1 MEKIIDIDLIKN
13 SINQILKEF
22 KTNKELLEK
31 YIDLDYN
38 ECGLKIEYSKMISII
53 ETYFE
58 KEIICKFNKFE
69 LINGIGALAVI
80 NNENPYY
87 TLSTCLA
94 ALRTNNTVAFYQK
107 DNMYSLN
114 KFIIDT
120 FSKISYPEHFSRI
133 KVVSYIDFIKDS
145 INYDSLLFIGKYD
158 EYIYLSK
165 KLNIPIIFEPY
176 GDINVYVDD
185 ISFKSNLIDIDKMA
199 YSNCIQINYLKE
211 SDIDLAIKKI
221 NSESPASI
229 NVIFTKNTEKAIKFL
244 KDVKSSKIY
253 VNKNPFENL
262 NYILD
267 ENKLVY
273 KKEIYYK

>member
-13 SINQILKEF
+13 TINQILKEF
-22 KTNKELLEK
+22 TQNKNLIEK

-53 ETYFE
+53 EEYLN
-58 KEIICKFNKFE
+58 KDIICKFNKSE
-69 LINGIGALAVI
+69 LINGIGSLAII
-80 NNENPYY
+80 NNENPYF

-94 ALRTNNTVAFYQK
+94 ALRTNNQITFYQK
-107 DNMYSLN
+107 DNMYGLN

-120 FSKISYPEHFSRI
+120 FQKFTSVNFCSRVKII
-133 KVVSYIDFIKDS
+133 SYIDFIKDS
-145 INYDSLLFIGKYD
+145 INYDGLLFIGKYD
-158 EYIYLSK
+158 EYIYLAK
-165 KLNIPIIFEPY
+165 KLNIPIIFESFA
-176 GDINVYVDD
+176 DINVYVDD

-199 YSNCIQINYLKE
+199 YSNCIQVNYLKE
-211 SDIDLAIKKI
+211 TDIDLAIKKI
-221 NSESPASI
+221 NSEPPASI
-229 NVIFTKNTEKAIKFL
+229 NVIFTKKADNALKFL
-244 KDVKSSKIY
+244 KSIHSSKIY